1 MRDVPPHVHTA
12 HIPHRSR
19 SSPSCLT
26 PTAKAANSPPTSASS
41 TRSPTKGLRPLSNEY
56 SRFSSTFED
65 STQYDL
71 DQPPTG
77 GTISRGQ
84 SALRSG
90 GALTALRDDLQYAFA
105 KSCENVES
113 AAVTLIDVA
122 NNYAAADE
130 DTQSDFDAFLADND
144 LAGPTM
150 APPKPP
156 TYPDSRGQSRPL
168 G

>member
-1 MRDVPPHVHTA
+1 MPD
-12 HIPHRSR
+12 SYGEGGEF
-19 SSPSCLT
+19 
-26 PTAKAANSPPTSASS
+26 AADLGELYEVA
-41 TRSPTKGLRPLSNEY
+41 TKGLRPLSNEY
-56 SRFSSTFED
+56 SRFSSAFED

-71 DQPPTG
+71 DQPPRG
-77 GTISRGQ
+77 GTVSSGQ

-90 GALTALRDDLQYAFA
+90 GAVTALRDDLQYVFA

-122 NNYAAADE
+122 NNYAASDE

-156 TYPDSRGQSRPL
+156 VYPDGRNQALPRA
-168 G
+168 

>member
-1 MRDVPPHVHTA
+1 MPD
-12 HIPHRSR
+12 SYGEGGQF
-19 SSPSCLT
+19 
-26 PTAKAANSPPTSASS
+26 AADLGELYEVA
-41 TRSPTKGLRPLSNEY
+41 TKSLRPLSSEY

-77 GTISRGQ
+77 GAVSRGQ
-84 SALRSG
+84 SALQSG
-90 GALTALRDDLQYAFA
+90 AALTALRDDLQYAFA

-122 NNYAAADE
+122 NNYAAADD
-130 DTQSDFDAFLADND
+130 DTQADFDSYLAEND
-144 LAGPTM
+144 LTGPTM

-156 TYPDSRGQSRPL
+156 VYPESGNQPRPHD
-168 G
+168 

>member
-1 MRDVPPHVHTA
+1 MRDVPPCTHR
-12 HIPHRSR
+12 PHPPPQSKFTLMPD
-19 SSPSCLT
+19 SYGEGGQF
-26 PTAKAANSPPTSASS
+26 AADLGELYEVA
-41 TRSPTKGLRPLSNEY
+41 TKGLRPLSNEY

-65 STQYDL
+65 STQYNL

-77 GTISRGQ
+77 GTITSGQ

-105 KSCENVES
+105 KSCENVET

-122 NNYAAADE
+122 NTYAAADE

-150 APPKPP
+150 APPRDPV
-156 TYPDSRGQSRPL
+156 YPDGRNHGQPRD
-168 G
+168 